1 MQSFY
6 SQLFSQPQCQ
16 NKQMA
21 ALAQITRLNSDKLRG
36 LASYIIWSIWD

>member
-6 SQLFSQPQCQ
+6 TQLFSQHEFQ
-16 NKQMA
+16 NSQMA
-21 ALAQITRLNSDKLRG
+21 ALAQITHLSHDKLRG